1 MKIVIICAATFVAVN
16 ISIFLF
22 VPDVGGERPR
32 LLRAWIIQSLTAPV
46 VERDVRQN
54 IKQEVIHYLEQQKT
68 RDRAG
73 TANVFVAFDFYGAS
87 KKWGLIKV
95 YGWIYTLEF
104 KLIDNQIIGGRGHS
118 GPILVLL
125 NNTKEGVKGIGS
137 EESIKTR
144 DYIEIFPKSLWH
156 KIFRSIKEAD
166 SIFEIMDKWRKP
178 IPPGTKYEL
187 HEYPLQ
193 EMQDRVVAFYCD
205 KMSDERFFRK
215 QKPRSIIDSH
225 KHKHNIYNQ
234 YNLKAPYER
243 IIVKANPGK
252 IIRDGG
258 DDPVISPDGRFN
270 AWVGVGHRNYLYF
283 EDNPSGPRRA
293 SVGI

>member
-1 MKIVIICAATFVAVN
+1 MNAREK
-16 ISIFLF
+16 S
-22 VPDVGGERPR
+22 
-32 LLRAWIIQSLTAPV
+32 Q
-46 VERDVRQN
+46 
-54 IKQEVIHYLEQQKT
+54 
-68 RDRAG
+68 
-73 TANVFVAFDFYGAS
+73 
-87 KKWGLIKV
+87 
-95 YGWIYTLEF
+95 
-104 KLIDNQIIGGRGHS
+104 
-118 GPILVLL
+118 
-125 NNTKEGVKGIGS
+125 VKGIGS

-283 EDNPSGPRRA
+283 EDNRT
-293 SVGI
+293 GIVYEIRNRTTDRQSKLAWKTDHILVFDQINGEDHGVHIELDAVKNEIVWAVPYGLLGFPKTITQ